1 MLKDMLDEFESNLKE
16 DWNKTYYTGEHSLED
31 VINLYVIIKN
41 EWEALIDSDND
52 DDVCYE
58 GINIISKGL
67 GEAILYFDTDIPEQ
81 NDYSVI
87 RGLSY
92 LVESNQDKPSVK
104 KAIVNFNLK
113 NIRPDFE

>member
-1 MLKDMLDEFESNLKE
+1 MLDKFEDNLKE

-41 EWEALIDSDND
+41 EWDALIESDD
-52 DDVCYE
+52 DDVHYE
-58 GINIISKGL
+58 GMGIISKGL

-92 LVESNQDKPSVK
+92 LVESNKDQPSVK
-104 KAIVNFNLK
+104 KAIENFNLK
-113 NIRPDFE
+113 QIKDDFV